1 MNPGNDK
8 DEKATANAAE
18 TQGEQSKTNVG
29 GPASANEPA
38 GSQTSERKKQANRE
52 NAKHST
58 GPRTDRGKFWS
69 RHNALTYGLY
79 AMDVVIGTGDGKE
92 NAEQFG
98 IYLDGLRRSW
108 KPQDLM
114 QESLVRTIAE
124 CDWRLRRAARAEVGE
139 IRRTTDSYF
148 ARQNLDSLEDLEDAT
163 RPFWTRAESKSSA
176 RDSAAR
182 IENRITALEHA
193 RTELDQRGYVP
204 EEFEN
209 ALNSEFGHKVAD
221 RVHRLSQ
228 LTALRMAD
236 EEKRSGSD
244 QERGERRAVGPEE
257 LDDEKRALL
266 RLIDIKI
273 SALQQYLDN
282 LQQAGARERQANLL
296 ACSLPSREVVDKITR
311 YESAQES
318 RKYKASALLL
328 KLQSRER

>member
-1 MNPGNDK
+1 MSQEDN

-18 TQGEQSKTNVG
+18 PQAEPSTSNVG
-29 GPASANEPA
+29 GPAKPDEPA
-38 GSQTSERKKQANRE
+38 SSQTSERKQQANRE

-69 RHNALTYGLY
+69 RYNALTYGLY
-79 AMDVVIGTGDGKE
+79 TPDVVIRTGDGKE
-92 NAEQFG
+92 DAEQFG

-221 RVHRLSQ
+221 RVYRLSQ

-244 QERGERRAVGPEE
+244 QERGERRAVGAEE
-257 LDDEKRALL
+257 LDDEKRTLL
-266 RLIDIKI
+266 RLIETKI
-273 SALQQYLDN
+273 TALQHFLTN
-282 LQQAGARERQANLL
+282 LQQAEARELQANLL
-296 ACSLPSREVVDKITR
+296 AFNLPPREFVDKLIR
-311 YESAQES
+311 YETALEN
-318 RKYKASALLL
+318 KKNKAIALLL
-328 KLQSRER
+328 KLQSRKG

>member
-1 MNPGNDK
+1 MSQASDH
-8 DEKATANAAE
+8 DEKAPANGVENQTEQPQANA
-18 TQGEQSKTNVG
+18 
-29 GPASANEPA
+29 PAGVDEPA

-69 RHNALTYGLY
+69 RYNALTYGLH
-79 AMDVVIGTGDGKE
+79 ALDVVIRTGDGKE
-92 NAEQFG
+92 DAEQFG

-209 ALNSEFGHKVAD
+209 ALNSEFGHKLAD

-244 QERGERRAVGPEE
+244 QERGERRAVGAEE
-257 LDDEKRALL
+257 LDDEKRTLL
-266 RLIDIKI
+266 RLIETKI
-273 SALQQYLDN
+273 TALQHFLTN
-282 LQQAGARERQANLL
+282 LQQAEARELQANLL
-296 ACSLPSREVVDKITR
+296 AFNLPPREFVDKLIR
-311 YESAQES
+311 YETALEN
-318 RKYKASALLL
+318 KKNKAIALLL
-328 KLQSRER
+328 KLQSRKG